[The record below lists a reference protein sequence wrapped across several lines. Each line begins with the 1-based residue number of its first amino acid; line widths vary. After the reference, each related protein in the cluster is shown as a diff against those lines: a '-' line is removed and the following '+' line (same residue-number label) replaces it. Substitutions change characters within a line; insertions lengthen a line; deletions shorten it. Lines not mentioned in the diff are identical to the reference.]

1 MSTLKVN
8 TIQNTSGSHGSTP
21 EEIAKGRAKAY
32 VNCAGGSGSSSG
44 GGISINSSFNVT
56 SVTDQGVGRCRIT
69 FSDTMTNSNLCAVF
83 GFSRSDSNMI
93 VYNDADDA
101 KAATHIDV
109 RTTFSWSS
117 GGNAGDVGQ
126 LYVAIFGD

>member
-32 VNCAGGSGSSSG
+32 VNCTGGSGVSTGSNLT
-44 GGISINSSFNVT
+44 INNSFNVS
-56 SVTDQGVGRCRIT
+56 SVTDKGTGKYRIN
-69 FSDTMTNSNLCAVF
+69 FSNAMPNFNLCPVF
-83 GFSRSDSNMI
+83 GFRRNDSNMI
-93 VYNDADDA
+93 VYHDSDDA
-101 KAATHIDV
+101 KASTYIDL